1 MVSEQKV
8 RFRKKAGFTA
18 IQNCAVDDRELSVK
32 ALGLYC
38 RIQRWITYEAENFEC
53 TKAFIQ
59 SRCSEG
65 SKAFDNAWNELK
77 EKGYLKMYCY
87 PAPRTC
93 WEAELLDEP
102 QPDTPH
108 TYYLDSNG
116 NVKSS
121 NEDRE
126 RKRQEKLK
134 NESSENEPD
143 IQLLQKDEDGLSV
156 EQRKILE
163 QGTNVLV
170 TDSSRPENG
179 ENNHYP
185 LLGVM
190 VSGENNHYPQKGY
203 NGNGYNGNRSNGN
216 GGNNINTINKT
227 YNHPIYNLSI
237 YPSEEQDDE
246 PIFESSGSMDR
257 MDGIDMQSTFDKVSV
272 QIDREVIVH
281 DMDIG
286 NAPEQKDILN
296 TIVSLIAEISL
307 LKSGTVRING
317 QSIPYQEVQQRFT
330 KLDKD
335 HIDYILMCMRKTN
348 PQIRNIRAY
357 LLTSLYNAPQTM
369 DAYYAAMVASAT

>member
-8 RFRKKAGFTA
+8 RIRKKTGFTA
-18 IQNCAVDDRELSVK
+18 IQNCAVDDKELSVK

-126 RKRQEKLK
+126 RKRQAKL
-134 NESSENEPD
+134 NSDVSESEPTPTSLQGDEACQPSE
-143 IQLLQKDEDGLSV
+143 QKEIPQP
-156 EQRKILE
+156 E
-163 QGTNVLV
+163 TAVLV
-170 TDSSRPENG
+170 NSTIAAENG

-185 LLGVM
+185 QKGVM
-190 VSGENNHYPQKGY
+190 VSAEDHYPQKGY

-227 YNHPIYNLSI
+227 YNHPNYNLSI
-237 YPSEEQDDE
+237 YPSAEQDDE
-246 PIFESSGSMDR
+246 SIFESSGSIDR
-257 MDGIDMQSTFDKVSV
+257 IDMQSAFDHVSV
-272 QIDREVIVH
+272 QIDRAVIVH

-286 NAPEQKDILN
+286 NAPEQKDILDM
-296 TIVSLIAEISL
+296 IVSLIAEISL
-307 LKSGTVRING
+307 LKTGTVRING
-317 QSIPYQEVQQRFT
+317 QAIPYQEVQQRFS
-330 KLDKD
+330 KLDRD
-335 HIDYILMCMRKTN
+335 HIDYILMCLRKSTT
-348 PQIRNIRAY
+348 QIRNIRSY
-357 LLTSLYNAPQTM
+357 LITALYNAPQTM
-369 DAYYAAMVASAT
+369 DAYYAAMVASTP